1 MTVSSVV
8 QELIATTTLPVVR
21 YQRRENL
28 PDVFHLCAS
37 VPKTFSMSLV
47 RLSLVGLFALALTA
61 CNSNSSTETAKA
73 PTATSAT
80 PAAGTRPGT
89 TTGKKRLLFFGNSLT
104 AGYGVEPDEAFPAL
118 IGDKIDSLKLNYEV
132 VNAGLSGETTAGGRS
147 RVGWILRQPVDVF
160 VLELGGNDGLRG
172 LPLSATR
179 ENLQGIIDTVRRR
192 SPGAQIV
199 LAGMQIPPNMGQAYA
214 GEFKAI
220 YQEIAAKNHLVLIP
234 FLLEGVGGHPDLN
247 QADGIHPTP
256 AGHRLVA
263 RTVWGVLQPVL
274 TATIAVQP

>member
-1 MTVSSVV
+1 MRF
-8 QELIATTTLPVVR
+8 A
-21 YQRRENL
+21 
-28 PDVFHLCAS
+28 
-37 VPKTFSMSLV
+37 

-61 CNSNSSTETAKA
+61 CNSNSSPSETAKA
-73 PTATSAT
+73 PAATATA
-80 PAAGTRPGT
+80 PAAGQPAA

-132 VNAGLSGETTAGGRS
+132 INAGLSGETTAGGRS

-172 LPLSATR
+172 LPLTATR

-192 SPGAQIV
+192 SPNAQIV

-214 GEFKAI
+214 TDFKAI
-220 YQEIAAKNHLVLIP
+220 Y
-234 FLLEGVGGHPDLN
+234 
-247 QADGIHPTP
+247 
-256 AGHRLVA
+256 
-263 RTVWGVLQPVL
+263 
-274 TATIAVQP
+274 